1 MSEEA
6 NRSADNLILLCTFHA
21 AEIDATPEHFPAD
34 MLRQWKAAQLSAAAT
49 ADRSWPVSD
58 RDVEEVAHQSFDHH
72 RNAAVSVAAS
82 SVAAVARLSTTLV
95 ETGRTLRRGPDA
107 VARAWQDMR
116 AEATRTMPVFDLN
129 GERLPVEPSRY
140 DTQRYC
146 SALQQAL
153 SEAVQRLEP
162 VAMQVVAEVHAVRAV
177 DPPLAPY
184 CDWIE
189 GAVRAVL
196 EAASQWP
203 GNPPQDDDGV
213 WPDATAELLRA
224 SSALAARWRGDPA
237 PEPPPPPPIPP
248 QPEEELAVDRLMREH
263 RALLDRARPWARVDH
278 RPYDADLYGRLV
290 AATTIATEL
299 PDVPALIA
307 VGLDATGRLAA
318 RVARNADEETFRD
331 LIAHAGVH
339 RPLAAAATLLHHL
352 MLAAQRAGRS
362 VLETEAAGRATELL
376 RAEKWQDADAWTSN
390 RLHMRKVLGWTAS
403 VTSNSEVQATLRTAL
418 DHDPHLLLPRVL
430 DGLAQ
435 WIQQL
440 DPDYATKGLTSD
452 IDSLPAWLPTDS
464 LVSAIHS
471 VLPHVQPADEDDSR
485 RYTDE
490 TERLASR
497 VLWLA
502 TTRGAAADME

>member
-1 MSEEA
+1 
-6 NRSADNLILLCTFHA
+6 
-21 AEIDATPEHFPAD
+21 

-224 SSALAARWRGDPA
+224 SSALAALWCGDPA
-237 PEPPPPPPIPP
+237 PEPPPPPPIQP

-263 RALLDRARPWARVDH
+263 RALLDRARPLARVDH

-299 PDVPALIA
+299 
-307 VGLDATGRLAA
+307 
-318 RVARNADEETFRD
+318 
-331 LIAHAGVH
+331 
-339 RPLAAAATLLHHL
+339 HHL
-352 MLAAQRAGRS
+352 LLAAQRAGRS
-362 VLETEAAGRATELL
+362 VLEPEAAGRATELL